1 MSKSTKA
8 FVSDR
13 WLKKDAPASVR
24 RALANAKDPFK
35 ANVPDEYRMSEY
47 GKGKRWRLRW
57 TETDTNGKKRQC
69 SQTFA
74 KRADADSKA
83 IELSDAILS
92 GKYRNQEHQARTFGD
107 AAQSWRFTWRN
118 ISSGTAEDYAKNLER
133 YIIPRWGNTPLSRI
147 NEPDIQQWLAEL
159 KDGTAVCDFK
169 QKKQPRPHSAAYVRY
184 IVITFGAVLNY
195 AISQEWITHD
205 PMRNITLQR
214 TDPNTLPERKIY
226 LRPEEVEALAKAAE
240 TLPRLD
246 KRRNNGQP
254 DTTSSTL
261 IYFLA
266 YTGLR
271 IGEALALRVG
281 DIDLERRRITVS
293 KTMRNNGTD
302 GPTKNKKTR
311 IVAMPQFVA
320 DALRELTDGMD
331 ATAHVFQT
339 ASHTPL
345 NEANWRNRVFNKA
358 VQSAGLDTEEL
369 AGLRPHSLRHTYASM
384 AVAAGCDVI
393 TLANSMGHSNPSITL
408 NYYADLWPDRL
419 DEISSALE
427 RTKNTATPIGGNS
440 ADVHKRTQNTW
451 ST

>member
-1 MSKSTKA
+1 MSKNNKA

-24 RALANAKDPFK
+24 HSLANAKDPFK

-57 TETDTNGKKRQC
+57 TETDANGMKRQC

-74 KRADADSKA
+74 KRSDADAKA

-92 GKYRNQEHQARTFGD
+92 GKYQNRAQRVRTFSE
-107 AAQSWRFTWRN
+107 AAQAWRLTWRN
-118 ISSGTAEDYAKNLER
+118 LSSGTAEDYAKNLER
-133 YIIPRWGNTPLSRI
+133 YILPRWGTTPLVRI
-147 NEPDIQQWLAEL
+147 NETDINQWLGEL
-159 KDGTAVCDFK
+159 SDGTAICSFK
-169 QKKQPRPHSAAYVRY
+169 RQHVARPHSAAYVRY
-184 IVITFGAVLNY
+184 IAITFGAVLSY
-195 AISQEWITHD
+195 AISQDWLTRD
-205 PMRNITLQR
+205 PMRNITVRR

-226 LRPEEVEALAKAAE
+226 LRPEEIDALAHAAE
-240 TLPRLD
+240 TLPQLD
-246 KRRNNGQP
+246 RRRNNGKP

-281 DIDLERRRITVS
+281 DVDLEHRRVSVS
-293 KTMRNNGTD
+293 KTLRDDGTD

-311 IVAMPQFVA
+311 VVAMPSFIA
-320 DALRELTDGMD
+320 DALRKLTAGMD
-331 ATAHVFQT
+331 ATEHVFQT
-339 ASHTPL
+339 SSHTPL
-345 NEANWRNRVFNKA
+345 NKANWRNRVFNMA
-358 VQSAGLDTEEL
+358 VKSAGMDTEEL

-408 NYYADLWPDRL
+408 NTYADLWPDRL

-427 RTKNTATPIGGNS
+427 RTKETATPIG
-440 ADVHKRTQNTW
+440 R
-451 ST
+451 